1 MIVKRRWYGMADG
14 FSVDLGALQSAAE
27 GVTDTLNAMAT
38 KRVKDVDA
46 DKSAFGHDKLGGT
59 VGDFCER
66 WDIGVSHLIKDGQEF
81 AGRLVDCANAY
92 THLERTSQAKFDAIL
107 RSTGPDPAAQ

>member
-1 MIVKRRWYGMADG
+1 MADG
-14 FSVDLGALQSAAE
+14 FSVDLDALQNAAE

-38 KRVKDVDA
+38 RRVKDVDA
-46 DKSAFGHDKLGGT
+46 AKSAFGHDKLGGT

-81 AGRLVDCANAY
+81 AGRLVDCLDTYA
-92 THLERTSQAKFDAIL
+92 HFERTTQGSFEAITL
-107 RSTGPDPAAQ
+107 RSAGPDPAAQ